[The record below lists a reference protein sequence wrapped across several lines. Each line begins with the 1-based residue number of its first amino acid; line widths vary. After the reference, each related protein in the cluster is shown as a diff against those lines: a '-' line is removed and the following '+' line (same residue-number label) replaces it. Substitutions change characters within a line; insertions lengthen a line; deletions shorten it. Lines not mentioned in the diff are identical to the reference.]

1 MSAPGGHLLVVED
14 DPVIQGSLS
23 EMLGQW
29 GYSCDTC
36 GDGALAWE
44 YLQRSPYDLVLL
56 DLHLPR
62 LDGMELCSRLRSSD
76 VHQPLVMML
85 TARDT
90 SLDNIEGLDRGADD
104 YMVKPFEPTMLRAR
118 IAALLRRSVRPL
130 QRQLSWGLLQ
140 LSSDLQD
147 ASYAGHDL
155 ALTSKEHQLLV
166 ELIKAYGQPCTK
178 QHLLETAWH
187 RSEVA
192 ANEPRTEDS
201 LKTHMKNLRA
211 KLTAAG
217 APRDL
222 IQTVYGLGYRLN
234 ADHAS

>member
-1 MSAPGGHLLVVED
+1 MSAPSGRLLVVED
-14 DPVIQGSLS
+14 DPVIQGSIG
-23 EMLGQW
+23 EMLHHW

-44 YLQRSPYDLVLL
+44 YLQRNPYDLVLL
-56 DLHLPR
+56 DLHLPNV
-62 LDGMELCSRLRSSD
+62 DGMELCSRLRSSEI
-76 VHQPLVMML
+76 HQPLVMML

-140 LSSDLQD
+140 LSADLQD
-147 ASYAGHDL
+147 ATYAGREL
-155 ALTSKEHQLLV
+155 PLTSKEHQVLV
-166 ELIKAYGQPCTK
+166 ELIKAYGQVCTK
-178 QHLLETAWH
+178 QHLLDTAWH
-187 RSEVA
+187 RSHVA
-192 ANEPRTEDS
+192 LDELRTEDS